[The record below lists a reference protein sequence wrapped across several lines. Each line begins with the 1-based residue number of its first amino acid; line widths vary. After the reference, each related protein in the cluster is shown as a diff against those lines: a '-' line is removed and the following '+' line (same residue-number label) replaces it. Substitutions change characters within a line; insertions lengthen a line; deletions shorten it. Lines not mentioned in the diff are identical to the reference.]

1 LVLATQ
7 SLDSTTGR
15 SIMAE
20 LEFIHV
26 SKTYGGDTAAVRDLN
41 LQVEEGEFVVLVGPS
56 GCGKTTAL
64 RMVAGLEEITSGEI
78 RIGDRVVNELAPRDR
93 DIAMVFQNYALYP
106 HKTVYE
112 NLAFGLRMRKV
123 PKAEQRKRVEEIA
136 HKLGL
141 ADMLQRRPAQLSGG
155 QRQRVAM
162 GRAIVREPKAFL
174 MDEPLSN
181 LDAKLRVQ
189 MRAEIARIQKALH
202 VTTLYVTHD
211 QVEAMT
217 MGDRVAVMRDGVLQ
231 QVDTPQHLYDAP
243 ANLFVA
249 SFVGSPPMNIFEA
262 AVDADGT
269 RLAFGETQLD
279 VPGRA
284 LRNYAGRRV
293 AVGIRPEEVREASGW
308 DGARVRGRVLLVEA
322 LGAEQ
327 LVHIEVAA
335 TPLERADLVDA
346 AAQPPGPSLG
356 VEDLERSVTLLG
368 RFDRHLLLT
377 PGEAVE
383 VAIDPRL
390 LHFFDLETGLA
401 LPAVDVPV
409 AAGVAG

>member
-1 LVLATQ
+1 
-7 SLDSTTGR
+7 
-15 SIMAE
+15 MAQIQ
-20 LEFIHV
+20 FSHV
-26 SKTYGGDTAAVRDLN
+26 TKLYGDTPAVRDLN
-41 LQVEEGEFVVLVGPS
+41 LEVGEGEFVVLVGPS

-64 RMVAGLEEITSGEI
+64 RMVAGLEEITDGEI
-78 RIGDRVVNELAPRDR
+78 RIGDSVVNDLPPRDR

-106 HKTVYE
+106 HKTVFE

-123 PKAEQRKRVEEIA
+123 PKDEQRRRVEEIA
-136 HKLGL
+136 QKLGL
-141 ADMLQRRPAQLSGG
+141 ADLLSRRPSQLSGG

-189 MRAEIARIQKALH
+189 MRAEIARIQKALA

-231 QVDTPQHLYDAP
+231 QVDAPQRLYDAP

-249 SFVGSPPMNIFEA
+249 SFVGSPPMNLFEA
-262 AVDADGT
+262 TVEVDGT
-269 RLAFGETQLD
+269 QLVFGETRLD
-279 VPGRA
+279 LGGRT
-284 LRNYAGRRV
+284 LREQNGRRV
-293 AVGIRPEEVREASGW
+293 VVGIRPEEVREASGW
-308 DGARVRGRVLLVEA
+308 DGARIRGRVLLVEA

-335 TPLERADLVDA
+335 KPLERADLVDA

-368 RFDRHLLLT
+368 RFDRHLLLS

-383 VAIDPRL
+383 VALDPRL

-401 LPAVDVPV
+401 LPAADVPAV
-409 AAGVAG
+409 AGVAG